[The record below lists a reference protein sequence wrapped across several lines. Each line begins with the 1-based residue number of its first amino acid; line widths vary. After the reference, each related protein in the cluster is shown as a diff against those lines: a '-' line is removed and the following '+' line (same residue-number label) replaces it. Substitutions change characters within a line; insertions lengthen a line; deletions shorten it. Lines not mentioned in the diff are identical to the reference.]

1 VLTGTFRCVSIAE
14 ATYCDGLHVARLVE
28 QSAEAD
34 PSPTTFGLA
43 TEKMSL
49 LVTPNNLVVGK
60 VYRITIEEAPA
71 GTKHPDSQTRPA
83 ALPDKGQP
91 GGSGA

>member
-1 VLTGTFRCVSIAE
+1 
-14 ATYCDGLHVARLVE
+14 LVE
-28 QSAEAD
+28 QAGAAD

-43 TEKMSL
+43 TEKVSL

-60 VYRITIEEAPA
+60 VYRITIEEAPT
-71 GTKHPDSQTRPA
+71 GTKHPDSPTSPV

-91 GGSGA
+91 GGGGI

>member
-1 VLTGTFRCVSIAE
+1 MLTGTFRCVSIAE

-28 QSAEAD
+28 QSGEAD
-34 PSPTTFGLA
+34 PSLTTFGLA
-43 TEKMSL
+43 TEKVSL

-71 GTKHPDSQTRPA
+71 GIKPPDSQTSPV
-83 ALPDKGQP
+83 ALPGKDLP
-91 GGSGA
+91 GGSGS